1 MVYTKNSSMNIILS
15 PHLDDAVFNIWHI
28 LNQKNTQLI
37 TVFSG
42 LPNENHATLWD
53 RIGGFKKS
61 RDMMEARRLENET
74 ALSGV
79 GVRIVNLDFLD
90 NQYMTEERDEAELY
104 NQIKAKVAKKDIIYS
119 PIAAGKIYRHPDH
132 VLLREI
138 GLKLKKEGYKVVFY
152 ADIPYMQIPQKPGNS
167 YVSRL
172 EKRIFTITGEK
183 LKVTVISLGKNELIK
198 KIIAMK
204 AYETQFTITN
214 LTSFGTLAKKANI
227 QSEIEIS

>member
-1 MVYTKNSSMNIILS
+1 M
-15 PHLDDAVFNIWHI
+15 
-28 LNQKNTQLI
+28 
-37 TVFSG
+37 
-42 LPNENHATLWD
+42 
-53 RIGGFKKS
+53 
-61 RDMMEARRLENET
+61 
-74 ALSGV
+74 
-79 GVRIVNLDFLD
+79 
-90 NQYMTEERDEAELY
+90 
-104 NQIKAKVAKKDIIYS
+104 
-119 PIAAGKIYRHPDH
+119 
-132 VLLREI
+132 
-138 GLKLKKEGYKVVFY
+138 VFY
-152 ADIPYMQIPQKPGNS
+152 ADIPYMQIPQKPGNP